1 MAEMKFG
8 IVSDIKPGFAKV
20 SFAEDGIVSG
30 WLHVCVRKSLTDKD
44 SWTLEVNEHVVCLVD
59 ENCEIGVVLSAI
71 YSDVDQPA
79 SVEGAGIF
87 NKTFSDGTAITY
99 NKNTHELKAAVVGS
113 AKITATVS
121 IEADAVVSAII
132 KAPVITL
139 TGAVTVEGVITAG
152 GLVIAAMAG
161 VPSADGLVHG
171 DIKVTGT
178 VTGQTDVVSGAISL
192 KTHRHGG
199 VQTGAA
205 FTLTAV

>member
-44 SWTLEVNEHVVCLVD
+44 SWTLEVNEHVVCMVD
-59 ENCEIGVVLSAI
+59 DNCEIGVVLSAI
-71 YSDVDQPA
+71 YNDVDQPA
-79 SVEGAGIF
+79 SVVGAGIF

-99 NKNTHELKAAVVGS
+99 NKNTHELKASVVGS
-113 AKITATVS
+113 AKITATTT
-121 IEADAVVSAII
+121 IEADALVMATIQAPAIKLI
-132 KAPVITL
+132 
-139 TGAVTVEGVITAG
+139 GAVMVQGVITAG
-152 GLVIAAMAG
+152 GLSITPMAG
-161 VPSADGLVHG
+161 VPNADGLVHG

-192 KTHRHGG
+192 KMHKHGG
-199 VQTGAA
+199 VQPGGGL
-205 FTLTAV
+205 TLVAV